1 MHESVAPTEHLRL
14 YDKYDFLITRKAEQ
28 DADAFLAENHNYE
41 KIIQEIRKYQKLI
54 EEIQYTS
61 RKVNDPF
68 QVQLFFV
75 PNDIFPVV
83 LGYVSRPYSERIRL
97 LLSTENYSV
106 SYVPGI
112 VVSPGYTEIYKR
124 VLVLIELK
132 FCTTSLTFKYFIQ
145 FDLSKI
151 SRANF
156 LKQKDNLRNG
166 RKQLQLTGA

>member
-1 MHESVAPTEHLRL
+1 MTH
-14 YDKYDFLITRKAEQ
+14 F
-28 DADAFLAENHNYE
+28 
-41 KIIQEIRKYQKLI
+41 
-54 EEIQYTS
+54 
-61 RKVNDPF
+61 
-68 QVQLFFV
+68 VQLFFV

-83 LGYVSRPYSERIRL
+83 LGYVSRPYSERIRP
-97 LLSTENYSV
+97 LLSTKNYLV

-112 VVSPGYTEIYKR
+112 VVSPGYMEIDKR

-151 SRANF
+151 SRTNF

-166 RKQLQLTGA
+166 RK